1 MEKIINKWKIN
12 KSVLAEKMGMTNTTF
27 NKKLKKDSFADEEMI
42 QLKRILN
49 EMSSD
54 IDSVAGID
62 FNDALKLIVH
72 K

>member
-12 KSVLAEKMGMTNTTF
+12 KSVLADKMGMTNTTF

-42 QLKRILN
+42 QLKHILN
-49 EMSSD
+49 DMSSD
-54 IDSVAGID
+54 INSVVGID
-62 FNDALKLIVH
+62 FNDALKLIV

>member
-12 KSVLAEKMGMTNTTF
+12 KSVLADKMGMTNTTF

-62 FNDALKLIVH
+62 FNDALKLIT

>member
-42 QLKRILN
+42 QLKQILN

-62 FNDALKLIVH
+62 FNDALKLIT